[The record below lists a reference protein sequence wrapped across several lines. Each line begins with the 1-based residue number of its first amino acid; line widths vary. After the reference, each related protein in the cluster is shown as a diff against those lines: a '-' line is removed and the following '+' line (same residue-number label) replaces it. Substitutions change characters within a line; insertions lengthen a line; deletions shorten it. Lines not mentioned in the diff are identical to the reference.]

1 MWPKSRNHARTR
13 RGQRGAGLIE
23 VLVAVLVLS
32 IGILGI
38 AGLQARALKNNQG
51 AFDRSQAVMLSYFM
65 LDAMRVNAEQA
76 KAGAYD
82 LSKTCTALNDGS
94 TLISNDQEAWIQALK
109 AELGDRDSTC
119 GEITCDSASCTVRV
133 YWEDRNLKG
142 DERFQMIETTTRL

>member
-65 LDAMRVNAEQA
+65 LDAMRVNADQA
-76 KAGAYD
+76 KSGAYN
-82 LSKTCTALNDGS
+82 LGKTCTALNDGS

-109 AELGDRDSTC
+109 AELGDRDTTC
-119 GEITCDSASCTVRV
+119 GQIQCDSASCTVRV
-133 YWEDRNLKG
+133 YWEDRNLQG
-142 DERFQMIETTTRL
+142 EDRFQMIETTTRL

>member
-1 MWPKSRNHARTR
+1 MV
-13 RGQRGAGLIE
+13 E

-38 AGLQARALKNNQG
+38 AGLQARALKNNQA

-109 AELGDRDSTC
+109 AELGDRVSTC

-133 YWEDRNLKG
+133 YWEDRNLEG